1 MNQLSYL
8 GGPALYLAL
17 VCQCPVL
24 FLYLGDEKDQI
35 QHLQTL
41 TNECKKKMCC
51 TQYTTDRFQ
60 YGYSWTM
67 VIDLLTCDNSPGK
80 YMKIINSPSPRQ
92 RNTHHRIIF
101 PLHHHLWCLNQYIS
115 WFNHHY
121 TQNPCR

>member
-41 TNECKKKMCC
+41 TNECKKKCAA
-51 TQYTTDRFQ
+51 
-60 YGYSWTM
+60 
-67 VIDLLTCDNSPGK
+67 P
-80 YMKIINSPSPRQ
+80 
-92 RNTHHRIIF
+92 NTLRTV
-101 PLHHHLWCLNQYIS
+101 
-115 WFNHHY
+115 FNMDIHG
-121 TQNPCR
+121 PWS